1 MSAIASTVRRRWVEI
16 AWAAFAAANVVVIV
30 ILRDWETIP
39 FHFIWVSLT
48 LVYGLRVWRL
58 RTTMLLL
65 LVVMAVTGAALAWT
79 VAHGNERLDELTEV
93 PLMAAMF
100 VAMVWHAHRRRA
112 AIEETNRLAES
123 EHRLLE
129 RQREFVRDASHELR
143 TPITVARGHAEL
155 IRDAGVDGQVA
166 MDAEVVLDELGR
178 LSSLSERLLILTAAE
193 DPAFLSRTDIEVE
206 PLLVALMRRWG
217 PTAERTWQVRVG
229 VDGTISADRERLETA
244 LDALME
250 NAVEATDEGSRI
262 RVGCRGEGDTLV
274 LEVTDEGSG
283 ICAEDLPRIFEPF
296 SKIEPDR
303 ARLNGGTGL
312 GLSIAKA
319 IVDAHGGSIAVESA
333 EGRGTT
339 FRIRLPGLRPSWPD
353 RSTTRAIASDV
364 DQVEEESADPGGR
377 NSSSARA

>member
-1 MSAIASTVRRRWVEI
+1 VSAIASTVRRRWVEI

-193 DPAFLSRTDIEVE
+193 DPAFLSRMDIEVE
-206 PLLVALMRRWG
+206 PLLVGLMRRWG

-339 FRIRLPGLRPSWPD
+339 IRIRLPGLRPSWPD

-364 DQVEEESADPGGR
+364 DQVEEELADPGGR

>member
-1 MSAIASTVRRRWVEI
+1 MVRRRWVEI

-30 ILRDWETIP
+30 MLRDWETIP

-65 LVVMAVTGAALAWT
+65 FVVMAVTGAALAWT
-79 VAHGNERLDELTEV
+79 VARGNERLDELTEV

-100 VAMVWHAHRRRA
+100 VAIVWHAHRRQA

-129 RQREFVRDASHELR
+129 SQREFVRDASHELR

-166 MDAEVVLDELGR
+166 IDAEVVLDELGH

-206 PLLVALMRRWG
+206 PLVVGLMRRWG

-250 NAVEATDEGSRI
+250 NAVEATDEGGCI
-262 RVGCRGEGDTLV
+262 RVGCRVSGDTLV
-274 LEVTDEGSG
+274 LEVTDEGRG
-283 ICAEDLPRIFEPF
+283 IRAEDIPRIFEPF

-303 ARLNGGTGL
+303 ARLHGGTGL

-319 IVDAHGGSIAVESA
+319 IVEAHGGSIAVESA

-353 RSTTRAIASDV
+353 RSTTRVIASDG
-364 DQVEEESADPGGR
+364 DQVEDETADPGGR

>member
-1 MSAIASTVRRRWVEI
+1 MAIASTVRKRWVEI

-30 ILRDWETIP
+30 MLRDWETIP

-79 VAHGNERLDELTEV
+79 VVRGNERLDELTEV

-100 VAMVWHAHRRRA
+100 VAIVWHAHRRQA
-112 AIEETNRLAES
+112 AIEETSRLAES

-155 IRDAGVDGQVA
+155 IRHAGGDGQVA
-166 MDAEVVLDELGR
+166 IDADVVLDELEH

-206 PLLVALMRRWG
+206 PLVVGLMRRWG

-229 VDGTISADRERLETA
+229 VDGTILADRERLETA

-250 NAVEATDEGSRI
+250 NAVEATDEASCI
-262 RVGCRGEGDTLV
+262 RVGCRGEVDTLV
-274 LEVTDEGSG
+274 LEVTDQGRG
-283 ICAEDLPRIFEPF
+283 ICAEDLPRIFDPF

-353 RSTTRAIASDV
+353 RSATSAIASDI
-364 DQVEEESADPGGR
+364 DQVEEESAEPEGR